1 MRANTPRR
9 PLAGLPASQK
19 NSRSFFLCTGASAR
33 SLSHEGVRQGVGVSK
48 TVQHAH
54 LPGPG
59 GKAPTATP
67 YAQVSEHLGPLCLHL
82 RPA

>member
-48 TVQHAH
+48 KVQHAH

-59 GKAPTATP
+59 RSCTSASPWIQKDLL
-67 YAQVSEHLGPLCLHL
+67 E
-82 RPA
+82 